1 MNPDAQLRL
10 EDLLDREIEI
20 AHSLAATLDAEKTA
34 LTGESATG
42 VEQKAGEKIRLFDV
56 MEKLEEE
63 RRSLCENPGAP
74 GLAGT
79 VAARW
84 RSLIALMARCRTANE
99 LNGHII
105 RARQHQVRQL
115 IDIVRGKP
123 AVITYNPQGKTF
135 AKALRA
141 LARA

>member
-1 MNPDAQLRL
+1 MNQDAELRL
-10 EDLLDREIEI
+10 EDLLDRQIEI
-20 AHSLAATLDAEKTA
+20 ARILAATLDAEKTA
-34 LTGESATG
+34 LTGPSAAS
-42 VEQKAGEKIRLFDV
+42 VEERAAEKIRLFNL
-56 MEKLEEE
+56 MEKLEQE

-74 GLAGT
+74 GIAGGVGT
-79 VAARW
+79 RW
-84 RSLIALMARCRTANE
+84 ASLIALIARCRSAND

-105 RARQHQVRQL
+105 RARQHQIRQL

-123 AVITYNPQGKTF
+123 TAITYNPQGKTF

>member
-1 MNPDAQLRL
+1 MNRDAQLRL

-20 AHSLAATLDAEKTA
+20 ARALAATLDDEKTA
-34 LTGESATG
+34 LTGESAAT
-42 VEQKAGEKIRLFDV
+42 VEQKAGEKIQLFEA
-56 MEKLEEE
+56 MEKLEQE
-63 RRSLCENPGAP
+63 RRSLCADPGAADIAS
-74 GLAGT
+74 GI
-79 VAARW
+79 AARW
-84 RSLIALMARCRTANE
+84 RSLIGLMARCRAANE

-105 RARQHQVRQL
+105 RVRQHQVRQL
-115 IDIVRGKP
+115 IDIIRGKP